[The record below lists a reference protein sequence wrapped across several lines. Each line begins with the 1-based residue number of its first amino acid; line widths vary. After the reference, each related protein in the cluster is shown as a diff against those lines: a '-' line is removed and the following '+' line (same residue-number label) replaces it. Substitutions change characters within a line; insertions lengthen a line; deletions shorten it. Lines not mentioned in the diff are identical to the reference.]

1 MRILLQFSFVLFV
14 ASLVSSVATA
24 SMTATVV
31 KAHVSPA
38 ADLVEIDAGS
48 EAGMRLGM
56 RANIIRENVLIATL
70 VVVEL
75 RASASVAL
83 IEVLSQNE
91 HFRVGDLVYINKS
104 IISSK

>member
-31 KAHVSPA
+31 KAHVSPS

-48 EAGMRLGM
+48 EAGLRLGM
-56 RANIIRENVLIATL
+56 RASIIRENVLIATL

-75 RASASVAL
+75 RSSASVAL
-83 IEVLSQNE
+83 IEVLFRNE
-91 HFRVGDLVYINKS
+91 HFRVGDLLYINKS
-104 IISSK
+104 TISSK

>member
-1 MRILLQFSFVLFV
+1 MRTLLQFSFVLYV
-14 ASLVSSVATA
+14 ALLISGVATA
-24 SMTATVV
+24 SMTATVMKV
-31 KAHVSPA
+31 HVSPA

-56 RANIIRENVLIATL
+56 RASIIRENVLIATL

-91 HFRVGDLVYINKS
+91 HFRVGDLVHINKS
-104 IISSK
+104 TILSK

>member
-1 MRILLQFSFVLFV
+1 MRTLLQFSFVLFV
-14 ASLVSSVATA
+14 ALLISGVATA

-31 KAHVSPA
+31 KVHVSPA

-91 HFRVGDLVYINKS
+91 HFRVGDLVHINKS

>member
-31 KAHVSPA
+31 KAHVSSA

-75 RASASVAL
+75 RSSASVAL

-91 HFRVGDLVYINKS
+91 HFRVGDLVHINKS
-104 IISSK
+104 TILSK

>member
-1 MRILLQFSFVLFV
+1 
-14 ASLVSSVATA
+14 
-24 SMTATVV
+24 
-31 KAHVSPA
+31 
-38 ADLVEIDAGS
+38 
-48 EAGMRLGM
+48 M

-75 RASASVAL
+75 RSSASVAL
-83 IEVLSQNE
+83 IEVLFRNE

>member
-1 MRILLQFSFVLFV
+1 MRTLLQFSFVLFI
-14 ASLVSSVATA
+14 ASLVSGVATA

-31 KAHVSPA
+31 KAHVSPS

-48 EAGMRLGM
+48 EAGLRLGM

-83 IEVLSQNE
+83 IEVLPRDE
-91 HFRVGDLVYINKS
+91 HFRVGDLVYINTS
-104 IISSK
+104 TFLSK

>member
-14 ASLVSSVATA
+14 ASLVSSLATA

-75 RASASVAL
+75 RSSASVAL

-91 HFRVGDLVYINKS
+91 HFRVGDLVHINKS

>member
-75 RASASVAL
+75 RSSASVAL

-91 HFRVGDLVYINKS
+91 HFRVGDLVHINKS